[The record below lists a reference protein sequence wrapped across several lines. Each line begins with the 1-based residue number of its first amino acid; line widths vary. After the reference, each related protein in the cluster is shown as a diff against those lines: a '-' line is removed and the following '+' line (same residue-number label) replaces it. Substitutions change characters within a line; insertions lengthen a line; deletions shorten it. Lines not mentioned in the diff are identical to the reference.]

1 MKSRVFAILLF
12 VAAAATPAMA
22 GDEAFIE
29 HLLNQLSC
37 QNDPDPT
44 ATLLY
49 LNREKRISLK
59 DGDMIDSET
68 CWAVK
73 PQLEMRGMRFSHV
86 CGSAEDPLLVDLF
99 PKLYYRG
106 PGTSAGTGL
115 RLLTDAGQSELESW
129 AKQELGDGPY
139 RTEDAAFHEGKR
151 EVSCNNLW
159 RR

>member
-1 MKSRVFAILLF
+1 MMSRLAAICLS
-12 VAAAATPAMA
+12 AAAATTPAIA
-22 GDEAFIE
+22 GDEAFVD
-29 HLLNQLSC
+29 HLMNQLSC
-37 QNDPDPT
+37 RNDPDPT
-44 ATLLY
+44 AALLY

-59 DGDMIDSET
+59 DGDRIDSAT
-68 CWAVK
+68 CWAIK
-73 PQLEMRGMRFSHV
+73 PQLDVRGMRFAHI
-86 CGSAEDPLLVDLF
+86 CGSAEDPLLIDLF

-115 RLLTDAGQSELESW
+115 RLVTNASQSALEGW

-139 RTEDAAFHEGKR
+139 RVEDAAFHEGKR